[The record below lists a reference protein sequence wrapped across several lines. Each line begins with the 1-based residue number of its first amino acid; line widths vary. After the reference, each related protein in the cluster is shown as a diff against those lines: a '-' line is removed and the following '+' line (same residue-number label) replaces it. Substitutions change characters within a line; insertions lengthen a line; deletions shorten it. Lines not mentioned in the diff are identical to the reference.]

1 MGHRTN
7 HHRLEGVTRLP
18 PEVMARYRQQGAL
31 PSISLG
37 QALHEAALRCASN
50 VALVTP
56 DIRLSYR
63 ELDGIS
69 DKVAALLLGMGLK
82 PGDRAVFQIG
92 NVAEIFYLLYG
103 CFKSGVVPVCTLAA
117 HRQSEIGC
125 LADMAAAK
133 AHFIQADLPKF
144 DALAFALEMRE
155 KVPSLQHILAVRVT
169 HGHEQREQDGVV
181 CLESSLELID
191 AKSARR
197 AIEALDIGPDDVV
210 AFQLSGGTTGIP
222 KIIPRFH
229 AEYMHNAECYG
240 SCARYTQDSVGYWPL
255 PAIHNAAMVQFNLP
269 IHLTGGTVVV
279 QMSHKTDDFLGM
291 IEREKVTHSGAALP
305 LIVRAIESGAIDNF
319 DLSSVIDFV
328 SLGEGELVSK
338 GLRLPSNHIFGMA
351 EGLCMR
357 TRMEDP
363 DEVRS
368 GMIGR
373 PISPFDEVRIVDPE
387 TGEELP
393 LGETGEFWARGPYT
407 TRGYYKADDHNSEK
421 FSVDGFYKSGD
432 LMRAHQIGDEI
443 YYSFEGRLKDNIDRG
458 MEKINAEELE
468 RAIIEHENVRE
479 VFCVGM
485 PDREYGEKV
494 CAYIIPVDRAL
505 GPSLS
510 LLGSF
515 LHSRGVA
522 KFKWPERIELV
533 ETFPSTKVGK
543 TSKALLV
550 KDVTNKLVKEGQLDA
565 SYLTR

>member
-1 MGHRTN
+1 MSTKSPR
-7 HHRLEGVTRLP
+7 HHALEGVTPLP
-18 PEVMARYRQQGAL
+18 PEVIARYRKQGAL

-56 DIRLSYR
+56 DTRLSYR

-69 DKVAALLLGMGLK
+69 DKVAALLLNMGLQ
-82 PGDRAVFQIG
+82 PGDRAMFQIG

-155 KVPSLQHILAVRVT
+155 KVPSLEHILAVRMTVE
-169 HGHEQREQDGVV
+169 HQQDDGVV
-181 CLESSLELID
+181 CLESSLEQID

-229 AEYMHNAECYG
+229 AEYMHNSECYG
-240 SCARYTQDSVGYWPL
+240 ACARYTQDSVGYWPL

-279 QMSHKTDDFLGM
+279 QMSHKTEDFLGM

-305 LIVRAIESGAIDNF
+305 LIVRAVESGAIDDF

-338 GLRLPSNHIFGMA
+338 GMRLPSNHIFGMA

-393 LGETGEFWARGPYT
+393 LGDTGEFWARGPYT
-407 TRGYYKADDHNSEK
+407 TRGYYQAAAHNSEK
-421 FSVDGFYKSGD
+421 FSAEGFYKSGD
-432 LMRAHQIGDEI
+432 LMRAHQIGGEV

-494 CAYIIPVDRAL
+494 CAYIIPVNRAQ
-505 GPSLS
+505 GPSLP

-515 LHSRGVA
+515 LQSQGVA

-550 KDVTNKLVKEGQLDA
+550 QDVTNKLVQEGQLDA
-565 SYLTR
+565 SYLTG